1 MNYQSH
7 NYLDAIKPWRYN
19 SGMYKSNFTTILCFF
34 ISALYMNLCYSNASR
49 VLSANLNLCLFVCMF
64 SSKN

>member
-7 NYLDAIKPWRYN
+7 NYLDAIKSWRYN

-49 VLSANLNLCLFVCMF
+49 VLVCKSESVFVCLHVFM
-64 SSKN
+64 